1 MALDRNDSHISSP
14 DGGKVILPMH
24 AMLDAFIIE
33 EIQRQHREQ
42 QDRTRQRIGITVPDY
57 RDMPPPPP
65 EDPRNRRNADDDS
78 EDDGRGTWIQM

>member
-24 AMLDAFIIE
+24 AMLDAFIID
-33 EIQRQHREQ
+33 EIRRQERERQ
-42 QDRTRQRIGITVPDY
+42 NDTRQRIGLEIPGLM
-57 RDMPPPPP
+57 DMPPPPP
-65 EDPRNRRNADDDS
+65 EAPRNRRDADDDN